1 MSGSRL
7 GPQTQVVLVQ
17 TSGVRATLD
26 AADAA
31 GWSRRRRTPRVVAHL
46 VAVATAESDAIEQ
59 SLHEPRSRQIVLGD
73 AVAVADVAK
82 SFGFAPRHLPLV
94 ARFAGRL
101 GFGGRVGQR
110 FGPVAEP
117 SPAATAGPVSGPVA
131 RRPVP
136 AVAAVRVDIAGETH
150 VVEYGQYRDVQADRA
165 LVFVV
170 ASVGQGIREHV
181 PIATE
186 TAGATSMRSTGHD
199 ARGSYGRADVGVVA
213 PGGGGGV
220 RVVGVETR
228 QFVASSH
235 VG

>member
-31 GWSRRRRTPRVVAHL
+31 AAGWRRRRRTPRVVAHL

-117 SPAATAGPVSGPVA
+117 SPAATAFAGPIA

-136 AVAAVRVDIAGETH
+136 AIAGVRVDVAGETH

-199 ARGSYGRADVGVVA
+199 ARGSYGRADVVVVA
-213 PGGGGGV
+213 PGGGGV